1 MLIKIYHI
9 TLTNNNKIIMQQSR
23 EKPIVLQW
31 INHQFLSDTYDTT
44 DTSKN
49 KINDNE
55 SNDGVETM
63 SDMSDMS
70 DKESENKGYN
80 ASMSHSGT

>member
-23 EKPIVLQW
+23 EKPIVLQS
-31 INHQFLSDTYDTT
+31 INHQSLSDTYNTT
-44 DTSKN
+44 DMSKN
-49 KINDNE
+49 KINNNE

-63 SDMSDMS
+63 SDMSDT
-70 DKESENKGYN
+70 EAENKGYT
-80 ASMSHSGT
+80 ASMIHSIT

>member
-1 MLIKIYHI
+1 
-9 TLTNNNKIIMQQSR
+9 MQQSR

-63 SDMSDMS
+63 SDMSDT
-70 DKESENKGYN
+70 ESENKGYT
-80 ASMSHSGT
+80 ASMIHSIT